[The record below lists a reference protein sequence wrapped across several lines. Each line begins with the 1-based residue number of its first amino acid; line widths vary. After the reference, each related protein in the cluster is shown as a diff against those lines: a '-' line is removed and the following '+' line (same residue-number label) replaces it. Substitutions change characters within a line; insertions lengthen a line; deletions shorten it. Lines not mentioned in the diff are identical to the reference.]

1 MQLGGVGPGRVA
13 ALAVV
18 AVATAVVTAFAAATR
33 PADGTSRALQHVT
46 LFGDSV
52 ADAIVEYSR
61 AKQIVANGV
70 DLDLEVAPCRRLG
83 QDSCPYN
90 GVRPPNVIDLA
101 KRLGPSMGPT
111 VIVAV
116 GYNDFAQSYAQ
127 NIEDALA
134 VFKQAGVKRVLWLT
148 LRAAQHSYLDM
159 NDDIVA
165 AAAHHP
171 EMVVVDWNLYS
182 RSHPDWFQS
191 DGIHLVGPGA
201 EAMATLIHKTLVL
214 LGVAALQ
221 KGAPRPPT
229 GPPVRVTTKSLPVAV
244 VGRRYAAKLSAKGGR
259 RPYYWSF
266 PRKPPKGLHLRPTGW
281 IFGTPKGRAGKF
293 TLPVRVRDV
302 LGKSAQARLV
312 LRVRR

>member
-1 MQLGGVGPGRVA
+1 MQLGGVGARRGF
-13 ALAVV
+13 ALA
-18 AVATAVVTAFAAATR
+18 AVALATAAVTAFAVATR
-33 PADGTSRALQHVT
+33 PAAGTSRSLQRVT

-52 ADAIVEYSR
+52 ADSIVEDSR

-70 DLDLEVAPCRRLG
+70 DLDLEVAPCRRVG

-90 GVRPPNVIDLA
+90 GTRPPNVIDLA
-101 KRLGPSMGPT
+101 KRMGSSMGST

-148 LRAAQHSYLDM
+148 LRAAQHPYLSM

-191 DGIHLVGPGA
+191 DGIHLVGAGA
-201 EAMATLIHKTLVL
+201 QAMATLVHKTLVQ
-214 LGVAALQ
+214 LGVAPSP
-221 KGAPRPPT
+221 KGSRSKPGSA
-229 GPPVRVTTKSLPVAV
+229 VRVATSRLPAAT
-244 VGRRYAAKLSAKGGR
+244 VGKRYSAKLSATGGR

-281 IFGTPKGRAGKF
+281 IFGTPKGRAGRF

-302 LGKSAQARLV
+302 LGKTAQARLV

>member
-1 MQLGGVGPGRVA
+1 MRLRGVRAGRPA
-13 ALAVV
+13 LLALAAI
-18 AVATAVVTAFAAATR
+18 AVATLAAATHT
-33 PADGTSRALQHVT
+33 AHGSSRALQHVT
-46 LFGDSV
+46 FFGDSV
-52 ADAIVEYSR
+52 ADALADDAR
-61 AKQIVANGV
+61 ARQIVSTGV
-70 DLDLEVAPCRRLG
+70 DLDLEVAPCRRVG
-83 QDSCPYN
+83 QSSCPSN
-90 GVRPPNVIDLA
+90 GVRPPTVIDLA
-101 KRLGPSMGPT
+101 KRLGSSLGPT
-111 VIVAV
+111 VVVAV
-116 GYNDFAQSYAQ
+116 GYNDFAQAYAQ

-134 VFKQAGVKRVLWLT
+134 LFEQAGVKHVLWLT
-148 LRAAQHSYLDM
+148 LRAAQHPYLSM

-191 DGIHLVGPGA
+191 DGIHLVAPGA
-201 EAMATLIHKTLVL
+201 EAMATLVHKTLVQ
-214 LGVAALQ
+214 LGIAPSP
-221 KGAPRPPT
+221 KGSRSKPRA
-229 GPPVRVTTKSLPVAV
+229 PVRVATTRLPVAT
-244 VGRRYAAKLSAKGGR
+244 VGRRYSAKLSATGGR

-281 IFGTPKGRAGKF
+281 IFGTPKGRAGTF

>member
-1 MQLGGVGPGRVA
+1 MRLRGVRAGGPAVLALAVAAVA
-13 ALAVV
+13 AL
-18 AVATAVVTAFAAATR
+18 TSAAH
-33 PADGTSRALQHVT
+33 PAAGTSRALQHVT

-52 ADAIVEYSR
+52 AEAVADNAR
-61 AKQIVANGV
+61 ARQIVATGV
-70 DLDLEVAPCRRLG
+70 DLDLEVAPCRRVG

-101 KRLGPSMGPT
+101 KRMGPSLGRT

-148 LRAAQHSYLDM
+148 LRAAEHPYLSM

-182 RSHPDWFQS
+182 RSHPEWFQS
-191 DGIHLVGPGA
+191 DGIHLLGPGA
-201 EAMATLIHKTLVL
+201 QAMATLVHKTLVQ
-214 LGVAALQ
+214 LGIAPSP
-221 KGAPRPPT
+221 KGSRTKPGT
-229 GPPVRVTTKSLPVAV
+229 PVRVATARLPVAT
-244 VGRRYAAKLSAKGGR
+244 VGRRYSAKLSAAGGR

-266 PRKPPKGLHLRPTGW
+266 SRKPPTGLHLRPTGW
-281 IFGTPKGRAGKF
+281 IFGTPRGRVGTF

-302 LGKSAQARLV
+302 LGKTAQARLA

>member
-1 MQLGGVGPGRVA
+1 MRLRGVRAGRAAFLAFAAA
-13 ALAVV
+13 ALALV
-18 AVATAVVTAFAAATR
+18 AVATR
-33 PADGTSRALQHVT
+33 PANGTSRTLQHVT
-46 LFGDSV
+46 IFGDSV
-52 ADAIVEYSR
+52 AEAVVDNAQ
-61 AKQIVANGV
+61 AKKLIASGV
-70 DLDLEVAPCRRLG
+70 DMNFEVTPCRRLG

-101 KRLGPSMGPT
+101 KQMGSTLGPT

-148 LRAAQHSYLDM
+148 LRAAQHPYLGM

-191 DGIHLVGPGA
+191 DGIHLAGPGPQ
-201 EAMATLIHKTLVL
+201 AMATLVHKTLVL
-214 LGVAALQ
+214 LGVAPAP
-221 KGAPRPPT
+221 KGSRSKPRT
-229 GPPVRVTTKSLPVAV
+229 PVRVATTRLPAAV
-244 VGRRYAAKLSAKGGR
+244 VGKRYSAKLSATGGR
-259 RPYYWSF
+259 RPYYWAF

-281 IFGTPKGRAGKF
+281 IFGTPRGRSGAF

-302 LGKSAQARLV
+302 LGETAQARLV

>member
-1 MQLGGVGPGRVA
+1 MRLRGVRACRA
-13 ALAVV
+13 ALLALAAAAVALV
-18 AVATAVVTAFAAATR
+18 AVATR
-33 PADGTSRALQHVT
+33 PADGTSRTLQHVT

-52 ADAIVEYSR
+52 AEAV
-61 AKQIVANGV
+61 V
-70 DLDLEVAPCRRLG
+70 DNAQARKLVPTGIDMDLQVAPCRRVG
-83 QDSCPYN
+83 QASCPYN

-101 KRLGPSMGPT
+101 KQMGPKLGPT
-111 VIVAV
+111 VVVAV
-116 GYNDFAQSYAQ
+116 GYNDFVQSYAQ

-148 LRAAQHSYLDM
+148 LRAAEHPYLSM

-171 EMVVVDWNLYS
+171 ELVVVDWNLYS

-201 EAMATLIHKTLVL
+201 QAMATLVHKTLVQ
-214 LGVAALQ
+214 LGVAPSP
-221 KGAPRPPT
+221 KGSRERP
-229 GPPVRVTTKSLPVAV
+229 GAAVRVATTRLPLAR
-244 VGRRYAAKLSAKGGR
+244 VGKRYSAKLSATGGR

-281 IFGTPKGRAGKF
+281 VFGTPRGRPGAF

-302 LGKSAQARLV
+302 LGKTAQARLV
-312 LRVRR
+312 LRIRR

>member
-1 MQLGGVGPGRVA
+1 MSLRGVGAGRA
-13 ALAVV
+13 ALLALVAVTVGLV
-18 AVATAVVTAFAAATR
+18 AVAAR
-33 PADGTSRALQHVT
+33 PADGTSRTLQHVT

-52 ADAIVEYSR
+52 AQAVVDTAS
-61 AKQIVANGV
+61 AKRLVASGV
-70 DLDLEVAPCRRLG
+70 DMDFEVAPCRRVG

-101 KRLGPSMGPT
+101 KRMGSALGPT

-116 GYNDFAQSYAQ
+116 GYNDFAQAYAQ

-148 LRAAQHSYLDM
+148 LRAAEHPYLSM

-201 EAMATLIHKTLVL
+201 QAMATLVHRTLVQ
-214 LGVAALQ
+214 LGVAS
-221 KGAPRPPT
+221 APRGSREKP
-229 GPPVRVTTKSLPVAV
+229 GAAVRVATTRLPAAT
-244 VGRRYAAKLSAKGGR
+244 VGKRYAAKLSATGGR

-266 PRKPPKGLHLRPTGW
+266 PRRPPKGLHLRPTGW
-281 IFGTPKGRAGKF
+281 IFGTPRGRAGTF
-293 TLPVRVRDV
+293 ALPVRVRDV
-302 LGKSAQARLV
+302 LGKTAQARLV
-312 LRVRR
+312 LRVRRS